1 MYFEYQIAF
10 APLKDQLLIPLDLFI
25 IPVAHV
31 TTKYFLGWGRVT
43 EITTILPR
51 L

>member
-1 MYFEYQIAF
+1 MCFEYRIAF
-10 APLKDQLLIPLDLFI
+10 APLKHQLLIPLDLFI
-25 IPVAHV
+25 FPDENV
-31 TTKYFLGWGRVT
+31 TAKYFLGWGRVT